1 MVVVAVAVAV
11 AVAVVVVVVVAVE
24 EEGRSRHLRR
34 TGKDRA
40 LPALPFLTCGRL
52 CTMVFMS
59 QSLQLLVSILR
70 GDKILHPQH

>member
-1 MVVVAVAVAV
+1 MEAVVVVVAVAV

-40 LPALPFLTCGRL
+40 LEPNHVG
-52 CTMVFMS
+52 
-59 QSLQLLVSILR
+59 
-70 GDKILHPQH
+70 LHPNSTTYQCVT